1 MTTETGSARSIE
13 EMEEIVAEL
22 RQAWA
27 RARHT
32 AALMETEKQE
42 VTRRCNEAWQAVH
55 DAEREYEK
63 CNLALVQKLTD
74 AL

>member
-1 MTTETGSARSIE
+1 MTTETTRSIE

-27 RARHT
+27 RARHA
-32 AALMETEKQE
+32 AALAETEKQE
-42 VTRRCNEAWQAVH
+42 VARRCGEAWQAVY
-55 DAEREYEK
+55 DAQRDYDK
-63 CNLALVQKLTD
+63 CNLALVQRLTD

>member
-27 RARHT
+27 RARH
-32 AALMETEKQE
+32 AADLVEAEKEE
-42 VTRRCNEAWQAVH
+42 VTRRCDEAWQAVVN
-55 DAEREYEK
+55 AKEEYER
-63 CNLALVQKLTD
+63 CDRALVNRMTD